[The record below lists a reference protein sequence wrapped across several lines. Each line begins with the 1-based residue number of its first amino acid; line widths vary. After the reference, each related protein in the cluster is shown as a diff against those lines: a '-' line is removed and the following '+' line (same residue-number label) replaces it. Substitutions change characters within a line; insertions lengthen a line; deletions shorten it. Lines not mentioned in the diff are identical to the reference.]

1 MRRALLSCVAA
12 LLALTGTLAHATSSE
27 EMRALVQRGR
37 AAAAYEA
44 GKLQPGA
51 PGDEEFDYYFG
62 VAAIESGH
70 AGEGVLALER
80 FLARHPQDERARF
93 DLARGYYALGELV
106 RARDP
111 FEAVLA
117 RRPDPEREA
126 TVERF
131 LDSIQARAWRN
142 ENASSLYVDVG
153 GGFDSDLPAGIG
165 ANALEAPLLDGLL
178 LTSGGPRNGRSFLLG
193 GAGAR
198 FARPLA
204 GAASLEGGLRYE
216 GRYQTS
222 GFDRQFDRD
231 ALGGYGGLAVV
242 RGRDLY
248 RARVSYSA
256 LSVDA
261 SRYRNISALGGEWQ
275 RQLDELNTVSLF
287 GQYAALAY
295 PAAPS
300 GDGDLYALGAGW
312 RHALVQRYQPVV
324 QLQALV
330 GREKNS
336 SSPPRDD
343 LTRDLYALRA
353 GVSTTPW
360 PRWGVSG
367 GLSYTASRFAGPDP
381 SLAVTRED
389 DRIGLDAALSYR
401 WSPQLTLQADYL
413 HADNR
418 SNLEAYKYG
427 RDVLTL
433 RMHYDMR

>member
-1 MRRALLSCVAA
+1 MRRAVLSCVAA
-12 LLALTGTLAHATSSE
+12 LLALTGALAHATSSE
-27 EMRALVQRGR
+27 ELRSLVQRGR

-80 FLARHPQDERARF
+80 FLARHPEDERARF

-106 RARDP
+106 RARDT
-111 FEAVLA
+111 FETVLA
-117 RRPDPEREA
+117 HQPDPEREA
-126 TVERF
+126 TIERF
-131 LDSIQARAWRN
+131 LDSIQAQAWQH
-142 ENASSLYVDVG
+142 ESASSLYVDVG
-153 GGFDSDLPAGIG
+153 GGFDSDISKGMG
-165 ANALEAPLLDGLL
+165 ADALEAPLLDGVLL
-178 LTSGGPRNGRSFLLG
+178 SPAGAKRGHGFLLA

-222 GFDRQFDRD
+222 GFDRQFDSD
-231 ALGGYGGLAVV
+231 ALAGYGGLSFL
-242 RGRDLY
+242 RGQDLY
-248 RARVSYSA
+248 RASVSYSA

-261 SRYRNISALGGEWQ
+261 GRYRNISALGGEWQ

-300 GDGDLYALGAGW
+300 SDGDLYALGAGW

-324 QLQALV
+324 QLQALF
-330 GREKNS
+330 GREKNA

-343 LTRDLYALRA
+343 LTRDLYSLRA

-367 GLSYTASRFAGPDP
+367 GLSYTASRFGGPDP

-389 DRIGLDAALSYR
+389 DRIGLDAGLSYR
-401 WSPQLTLQADYL
+401 WSRQMTLQADYL
-413 HADNR
+413 HTDNR
-418 SNLEAYKYG
+418 SNLEAYRYG

-433 RMHYDMR
+433 RMHYDMH